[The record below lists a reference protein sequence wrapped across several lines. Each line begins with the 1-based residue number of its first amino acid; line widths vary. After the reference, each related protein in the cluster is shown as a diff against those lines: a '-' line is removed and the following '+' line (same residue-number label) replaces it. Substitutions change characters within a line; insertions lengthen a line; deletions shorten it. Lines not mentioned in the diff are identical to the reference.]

1 MTSTVQQSHSQTNK
15 VTDTLD
21 PFTFCP
27 GKKDWQSLV
36 MNQLTEIG
44 KLLSLENDNQPKRR
58 KVEEM
63 LDKVID

>member
-1 MTSTVQQSHSQTNK
+1 
-15 VTDTLD
+15 
-21 PFTFCP
+21 
-27 GKKDWQSLV
+27 